1 MIFESEYDWS
11 QFLQGLIVSIALV
24 FSGGNIVATLLSFF
38 IFFLGCYYALGQ
50 KIIFFDSYFCYKT
63 FFSKTNIEI
72 TDVEYIEF
80 NPGFLGKSFFTI
92 VLNNKNYNSYT
103 FVMVTFRIK
112 YELKNIDYWKFKEK
126 RVLRKLSLLKNID
139 DFN

>member
-1 MIFESEYDWS
+1 MLFESEYDWS

-38 IFFLGCYYALGQ
+38 IFFLGCYYAFGQ

-92 VLNNKNYNSYT
+92 VLNNKKKMKAFCSGSNRLILKKIIIN
-103 FVMVTFRIK
+103 
-112 YELKNIDYWKFKEK
+112 KNI
-126 RVLRKLSLLKNID
+126 KLTSKWSEL
-139 DFN
+139 